1 MLYCSWMICK
11 LVVQYHTVESAMK
24 QNLKALKAWKLPC
37 ACSGTVKFAHR
48 DCIQRWCNEK
58 GNTNCEICL
67 QNYEPGYTAVA
78 PSKKCELIQA
88 VTIRDSMEISRTEH
102 DLENHEI
109 EEATSGRA
117 TADTKSSGF
126 RSQPLCFRDIFSLQ
140 SPLEQKTTPLH
151 LLLYLS

>member
-37 ACSGTVKFAHR
+37 ACSGTVK
-48 DCIQRWCNEK
+48 
-58 GNTNCEICL
+58 
-67 QNYEPGYTAVA
+67 NYEPGYTAVA